1 MKKFG
6 KILLLVA
13 AVVGF
18 ASCHGQED
26 DSVQLQLVPSA
37 LTITANGKD
46 GVTFEVLYGA
56 NQVTAESKIELV
68 SPAEQIWGGVGM
80 NTFMTSVAG
89 TYVFKATYLDL
100 VSEEVEI
107 TAMPYVSDHTS
118 RFEKHIC
125 VMDFTGAWCSFCP
138 GGYRTLMGIINNPYA
153 GLQDIVTVMALHD
166 STGGADPMAL
176 AVTNEIHNAFGL
188 GSFPAFLTDL
198 RSGGLLTEGLEKIR
212 SSFDESL
219 EEYLPQ
225 SDVKIASSVDGGVVT
240 VDVTL
245 FAELAGDYRVS
256 VWLVEND
263 VLGPQKDGSTE
274 YENNWS
280 HEHVVRAVLSSTW
293 RGDALGTL
301 AAEQE
306 KSKSYTYTLNAD
318 WNVANMSVVALAITP
333 DGYVNNVAECH
344 LGESVEYKY
353 ITE

>member
-13 AVVGF
+13 AAVGF

-26 DSVQLQLVPSA
+26 DSVQVQLVPSKLA
-37 LTITANGKD
+37 ITAD
-46 GVTFEVLYGA
+46 GVDEVTFEVYYGA
-56 NQVTAESKIELV
+56 NVVTAESKIELI
-68 SPAEQIWGGVGM
+68 SPTEQIWGGRGVSSFKTTEVGE
-80 NTFMTSVAG
+80 
-89 TYVFKATYLDL
+89 YIFKATYQDL
-100 VSEEVEI
+100 ESEEVEI
-107 TAMPYVSDHTS
+107 TAVPYVSNHTS
-118 RFEKHIC
+118 RFERHIC

-138 GGYRTLMGIINNPYA
+138 DGYRTLMGIINNPYA

-219 EEYLPQ
+219 EEYLAQ

-256 VWLVEND
+256 VWLVENGVD
-263 VLGPQKDGSTE
+263 GPQKDGASV
-274 YENNWS
+274 YDSWN
-280 HEHVVRAVLSSTW
+280 HEHVVRTVLSSTW

-301 AAEQE
+301 AVEQE

-344 LGESVEYKY
+344 LGESVDYKY